1 MEAMRSDQTG
11 DSGAQQLGFPIRPEL
26 LKDADSPQYRPG
38 LGMRAYSRLM
48 PPSLSC
54 SFPGL

>member
-1 MEAMRSDQTG
+1 MRPDQIG
-11 DSGAQQLGFPIRPEL
+11 DSGAQQPGFPIRPEL

-38 LGMRAYSRLM
+38 LGMRAHSRLT